1 MALMVLIA
9 GVVFMVFINRLR
21 ETLIWH
27 KKQQIADEKRR
38 CVRLFKLSLKAA

>member
-1 MALMVLIA
+1 MAFMVLIV

-21 ETLIWH
+21 ETLSWP